1 MATME
6 LTFLGEDYFNDDF
19 NPAADGLH
27 HDNAQQQEKVEDFVT
42 IILISACEHI
52 SAKNFASGHL
62 LLLLKKARPTILTTL
77 GDVQSSRLVIFDRK
91 NRLRMAR
98 EPDEELR
105 KAFSQLHEKM
115 IDTTQKLKLADLQIE
130 KLKRSKNF
138 AELTMKEITSY
149 PKDTKTYESVGRMF
163 LLDDMDSIKA
173 GLDKRMKNADEKVK
187 TLENNKTY
195 LQQNLKECE
204 NNIREMIQ
212 QRQNKDTSG

>member
-1 MATME
+1 MFDNE
-6 LTFLGEDYFNDDF
+6 LSSETIYL
-19 NPAADGLH
+19 
-27 HDNAQQQEKVEDFVT
+27 VT
-42 IILISACEHI
+42 IIQLH
-52 SAKNFASGHL
+52 F
-62 LLLLKKARPTILTTL
+62 LTYKY
-77 GDVQSSRLVIFDRK
+77 RNYCRE
-91 NRLRMAR
+91 MAR

-115 IDTTQKLKLADLQIE
+115 IDTTQKLKLADLQID
-130 KLKRSKNF
+130 KLKRSKQF

-149 PKDTKTYESVGRMF
+149 SKNTKTYESVGRMF
-163 LLDDMDSIKA
+163 LLDEMDSIKA
-173 GLDKRMKNADEKVK
+173 GLEKRMKNADDKVK